1 MSNKAFSG
9 DDGEGKGGKHWC
21 AAELPPLKKRYSIFH
36 SCQQR
41 ETCFLLFLKSSN
53 PEKRTAFVRLFL
65 SFLNDVLLLFLKN
78 VSSIRFFCFLNFVFW
93 GIWGCFHFKR
103 RVQLPYSLLGL
114 LLQYQRCLPPRDVN
128 FAIVS

>member
-1 MSNKAFSG
+1 MT
-9 DDGEGKGGKHWC
+9 ERGKGGNTVVCCRTASSQETLQHFSL
-21 AAELPPLKKRYSIFH
+21 LPTEGDLFPLIPKI
-36 SCQQR
+36 
-41 ETCFLLFLKSSN
+41 LKSRKTDCFCSS
-53 PEKRTAFVRLFL
+53 LFL